1 VGNAINPKPGRRET
15 ARDCEVSM
23 STFAK
28 LIYHVVFATKRRTP
42 LIKGELQTRLYDYLG
57 GIIRGRSGH
66 LVEVGGVAD
75 HIHLLVHLSPKFA
88 VSDVIRDIKGSSSAW
103 VNLEKLSEQH
113 FEWQKGYSAFTVSFS
128 GNDSVQ
134 NYIRKQEEH
143 HQRRFLRKNTSNSS
157 NDIRSN
163 LNDAI
168 CLKTNITVDAPA
180 VFTAL
185 VRLRL
190 ANPRLKPGATR
201 FRRKWQF
208 EFSHSRNA

>member
-1 VGNAINPKPGRRET
+1 MERAQRVAPRFSVGNAINPKPGRRGT
-15 ARDCEVSM
+15 AKDCEVSM
-23 STFAK
+23 STFTK
-28 LIYHVVFATKRRTP
+28 LIYHVVFATKCRTP

-103 VNLEKLSEQH
+103 VNSEKLSEQH
-113 FEWQKGYSAFTVSFS
+113 FEWQKGYGAFTVSFS

-143 HQRRFLRKNTSNSS
+143 HQRRAFEEEYIEFLERHQIK
-157 NDIRSN
+157 
-163 LNDAI
+163 
-168 CLKTNITVDAPA
+168 
-180 VFTAL
+180 FE
-185 VRLRL
+185 
-190 ANPRLKPGATR
+190 
-201 FRRKWQF
+201 RRYLF
-208 EFSHSRNA
+208 EDEHHG